1 MSIYEQLNSS
11 HLCGSRLERF
21 RAVRESVARSLGSET
36 MVLSDQY
43 PDVPV
48 GSIVLNQPELVS
60 PHDSGFVLMMG
71 ATILH
76 RLKIGCNTI
85 GRFIDND
92 IIINDETCMV
102 SRRHCTIIVHTDG
115 SAEMFDMSLNGTFVN
130 GTRIHRCKIKS
141 GDRLRLGPSIS
152 FSIVLYND

>member
-1 MSIYEQLNSS
+1 M
-11 HLCGSRLERF
+11 
-21 RAVRESVARSLGSET
+21 REYVARSLGSET
-36 MVLSDQY
+36 IVLSDQF

-60 PHDSGFVLMMG
+60 PHDSGFVLVMG

-85 GRFIDND
+85 GRFTDND
-92 IIINDETCMV
+92 IVIRDEERMV
-102 SRRHCTIIVHTDG
+102 SRRHCTIIIHTDG
-115 SAEMFDMSLNGTFVN
+115 SAEMFDTSLNGTFVN
-130 GTRIHRCKIKS
+130 ETRVQRCKIKS

-152 FSIVLYND
+152 FGIVLYND